1 MYCSHCGA
9 KNEEG
14 ANFCTSCGKSMQ
26 HGVGSNSTH
35 HESVA
40 SVTTAST
47 TSVDESKL
55 LKNPI
60 IKCGNCG
67 YIGHAAKARNP
78 FISALAWVCVV
89 FAPII
94 TIIYFFGTHKYE
106 CPKCNSTFVS
116 IKDADGNYK
125 GQKGG
130 AARVIGII
138 VACLFAVAIIGIL
151 SAVVL
156 ASLNTAREKGAA
168 AAAAAQEQ
176 SSGSDG
182 N

>member
-1 MYCSHCGA
+1 MYCAHCGT

-14 ANFCTSCGKSMQ
+14 TNFCTNCGKPMHHSM
-26 HGVGSNSTH
+26 GSNAPH
-35 HESVA
+35 HELVA
-40 SVTTAST
+40 PVTTVPTIPA
-47 TSVDESKL
+47 DESKL

-67 YIGHAAKARNP
+67 YVGHAAKARNP

-106 CPKCNSTFVS
+106 CPQCNSTFVS
-116 IKDADGNYK
+116 MKDADGNYT

-168 AAAAAQEQ
+168 AAAAQDQ
-176 SSGSDG
+176 SSSSG
-182 N
+182 NN